1 MTAYFIAPIILHKV
15 LGLIRSTFITL
26 SSSVDSSGLVLFQ
39 ICSLFCILLHQFYI
53 IESNPNSEIVSA
65 IFSFYCASPGS
76 CICSCHVIYTLQVLV
91 TPYQKTERCMDV
103 FGNYCVTNRVIAHL
117 FLSTNYM
124 VVTLRITIKD
134 VFNSCQ

>member
-1 MTAYFIAPIILHKV
+1 MTVYFILPIILHKD
-15 LGLIRSTFITL
+15 LGLICSTFLTL
-26 SSSVDSSGLVLFQ
+26 SGPVDYSGLVLFQ
-39 ICSLFCILLHQFYI
+39 IWSLFCNLSCQFYI
-53 IESNPNSEIVSA
+53 NESSPNSEMISA
-65 IFSFYCASPGS
+65 IFSFYCTSPGS
-76 CICSCHVIYTLQVLV
+76 CICSCHVIYTLQVSV
-91 TPYQKTERCMDV
+91 TPCQKIERCMDV